1 MERCIS
7 VAVTLVPSV
16 NQSAHH
22 CEVLMQV
29 QIDFKIIIDV
39 LGKTYLVYFM
49 ITDLAL

>member
-7 VAVTLVPSV
+7 VAVTLVLSV
-16 NQSAHH
+16 NQSVHH

-29 QIDFKIIIDV
+29 QIDLKIIIDV